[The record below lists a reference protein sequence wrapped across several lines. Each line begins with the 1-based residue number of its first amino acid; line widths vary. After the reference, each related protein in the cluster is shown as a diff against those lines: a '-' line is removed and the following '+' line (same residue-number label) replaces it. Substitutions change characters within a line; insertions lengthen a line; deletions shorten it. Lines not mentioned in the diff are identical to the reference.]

1 MRKFIGKMKLIN
13 ELRLDLFV
21 IIVWHTLV
29 GMTIVGF
36 IYNTSRANYI
46 ITLIDIFMLFLI
58 FSISVYI
65 IYYLP
70 KKITE
75 KCQQN

>member
-46 ITLIDIFMLFLI
+46 ITLIDIYFKGRVSWWNRTHFI
-58 FSISVYI
+58 KVSGY
-65 IYYLP
+65 
-70 KKITE
+70 
-75 KCQQN
+75 